1 LELVKEGTP
10 FRDAYKEVGTNLES
24 LKNKDPVK
32 NIKSK
37 THTGATGNLGL
48 DNIEK
53 RIKEEEKELLSK
65 KEVFIKRIGQLTKI

>member
-1 LELVKEGTP
+1 MELVKEGTP

-48 DNIEK
+48 DKLEK
-53 RIKEEEKELLSK
+53 KIKEEEEELLSK
-65 KEVFIKRIGQLTKI
+65 KEVFMKRIEQLVKI